1 MEKIINDFLN
11 IYQLFKNNSG
21 SGSGSGNGY
30 GSGSGYGFG
39 FGDGSGDDFGN
50 GYGFGFGDGSGDGY
64 GFGFGDGSGSGSGD
78 GSGDGD
84 GGTDIIIYNNQIVYN
99 IDTVPTIIEH
109 VRNNIAAGYILQNDF
124 TLTKCFIVKE
134 NNYFSHGSTL
144 KEAYKSL
151 FKKLNNNYTIE
162 EKIIKFKNE
171 FKDFSKKYPAKSF
184 FVWHNVLTNSCKL
197 GRLSFVKDKNINLEK
212 DFFTVYEFI
221 ELTKNLYNGENI
233 MKLL

>member
-1 MEKIINDFLN
+1 MEKIVNEFLN
-11 IYQLFKNNSG
+11 IYQLFKNGDGSKSGDGDSFGNGDGSGDG
-21 SGSGSGNGY
+21 SGS
-30 GSGSGYGFG
+30 GFG
-39 FGDGSGDDFGN
+39 FGDGFGSGFGPGDSGD
-50 GYGFGFGDGSGDGY
+50 S
-64 GFGFGDGSGSGSGD
+64 S
-78 GSGDGD
+78 
-84 GGTDIIIYNNQIVYN
+84 DIIIYNNQIVYN
-99 IDTVPTIIEH
+99 IDTVPTIIKH
-109 VRNNIAAGYILQNDF
+109 VRNNIASGYILQNDF

-144 KEAYKSL
+144 KEAYESL
-151 FKKLNNNYTIE
+151 FEKLNNNYTIE

>member
-1 MEKIINDFLN
+1 MEKIVNEFLN
-11 IYQLFKNNSG
+11 IYQLFKNG
-21 SGSGSGNGY
+21 R
-30 GSGSGYGFG
+30 
-39 FGDGSGDDFGN
+39 
-50 GYGFGFGDGSGDGY
+50 
-64 GFGFGDGSGSGSGD
+64 GD

-84 GGTDIIIYNNQIVYN
+84 GYGSGSGCGDGSGCGYGSGCGNGDGFGYDDGFGDDDGDGSGSGCDIIIYNNQIVYN
-99 IDTVPTIIEH
+99 IDTVPTIIKH
-109 VRNNIAAGYILQNDF
+109 VRNNIANGYIIQNDF

-144 KEAYKSL
+144 KKAYESL
-151 FKKLNNNYTIE
+151 FEKLNNNYTIE

-171 FKDFSKKYPAKSF
+171 FKDFSKKYQAKSF
-184 FVWHNVLTNSCKL
+184 FVWHNFLTNSCKL

-221 ELTKNLYNGENI
+221 ELTKNSYNGENI

>member
-21 SGSGSGNGY
+21 SGSGNGSGSGSGNGY
-30 GSGSGYGFG
+30 GSGSGYDFG
-39 FGDGSGDDFGN
+39 NGSGYDFGN
-50 GYGFGFGDGSGDGY
+50 GYGFGFGDGSGDG
-64 GFGFGDGSGSGSGD
+64 SGSGYGY

>member
-1 MEKIINDFLN
+1 MEKIVNEFLN
-11 IYQLFKNNSG
+11 IYQLFKNGTGSKSG
-21 SGSGSGNGY
+21 DGFGYGFSGGDGDSFGNGD
-30 GSGSGYGFG
+30 GFGDGSGYGFG
-39 FGDGSGDDFGN
+39 FGDGSGD
-50 GYGFGFGDGSGDGY
+50 
-64 GFGFGDGSGSGSGD
+64 GSGSGYGY

-109 VRNNIAAGYILQNDF
+109 VRNNIASGYILQNDF

-233 MKLL
+233 MKLLN